1 MSVRENGN
9 RAESFASEAKEVAV
23 KKHPELAGAYAA
35 VAAVD
40 KKASADGFNEQQRA
54 VIEARVRENISGS
67 IGNGRVP
74 EVKIK
79 DAPQQN
85 TERERTR

>member
-1 MSVRENGN
+1 MNVRENDS
-9 RAESFASEAKEVAV
+9 RADSFASEAKEVAL

-40 KKASADGFNEQQRA
+40 KKASADGFNEPQRA

-67 IGNGRVP
+67 IGNGRVL
-74 EVKIK
+74 EVNIK
-79 DAPQQN
+79 DAPQQH